1 MIFDILL
8 TDEAKKHIQFFK
20 KNNKKISQRIIKLIE
35 DISKHPETGIGKPE
49 KLKYEYS
56 GLYSR
61 RITEFHRIIYKID
74 NDNNSVIILPLY
86 GHYD

>member
-1 MIFDILL
+1 M
-8 TDEAKKHIQFFK
+8 T
-20 KNNKKISQRIIKLIE
+20 KNNKTNRRYFQ
-35 DISKHPETGIGKPE
+35 HPETGIGKPE

-74 NDNNSVIILPLY
+74 NDNNSVIILSLY

>member
-35 DISKHPETGIGKPE
+35 DISKPPETGIGKPE

-74 NDNNSVIILPLY
+74 NDNNSVIILSLY